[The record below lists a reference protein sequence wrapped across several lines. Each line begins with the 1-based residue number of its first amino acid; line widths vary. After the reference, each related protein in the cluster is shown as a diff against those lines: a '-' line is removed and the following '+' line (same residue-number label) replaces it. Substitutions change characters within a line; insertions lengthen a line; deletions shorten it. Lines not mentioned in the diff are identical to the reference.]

1 MTAATKRQ
9 LQEKTRTQNAN
20 NNKKSGTKSQGR
32 KVRDEKSGTKRQRKK
47 ERKLAEEKKKTVYGS
62 YNNLISF
69 KGLVS
74 PPPLYNEIPTCL
86 MSRHCQTQ
94 SFFYTFPK

>member
-1 MTAATKRQ
+1 MPTTTKSQGQKVRD
-9 LQEKTRTQNAN
+9 ESH

-94 SFFYTFPK
+94 SFFHTFPK